1 MKVEVTLFGPLR
13 EPVGEKS
20 ITLTLPADAT
30 VEDVLDQLTTG
41 FPSMRD
47 PLYGD
52 NGSISDNVIL
62 TKNKVN
68 ITELEGVETELSDND
83 TLRLSPP
90 VTGGAGVGQ

>member
-1 MKVEVTLFGPLR
+1 MEVEVTLFGPLR
-13 EPVGEKS
+13 DPVGEKS
-20 ITLTLPADAT
+20 ITLSLPADAT
-30 VEDVLDQLTTG
+30 VEDVLDQLTAD

-52 NGSISDNVIL
+52 YGSISDNVVL

-68 ITELEGVETELSDND
+68 IATLEGVETKLSDGD

-90 VTGGAGVGQ
+90 VTGGTGVEQ